1 VPIATVLQGLPLD
14 CSGNHHLEERGRV
27 MGFQQVDLGDGVVVM
42 FEVSDAG
49 SAGLDAEGRG
59 LEQLEKLAVGADK
72 LTRAFRDRLAPDE
85 VGLEVSVGM
94 SAEVGWFFA
103 KSEAEATITL
113 SLAWTREPAS

>member
-1 VPIATVLQGLPLD
+1 
-14 CSGNHHLEERGRV
+14 

-42 FEVSDAG
+42 FEVSDTGA
-49 SAGLDAEGRG
+49 AGLEADGRG
-59 LEQLEKLAVGADK
+59 LKQLEELAVGADK
-72 LTRAFRDRLAPDE
+72 LTRTFREHLAPDE

-113 SLAWTREPAS
+113 SLAWTKEPAS